1 MPTPAIY
8 DIGLDDDGDLPV
20 VCRHITGLDLVVQRV
35 TRRLRTFYGEYLAD
49 RRVGLPYLA
58 WAQQKPPRTDA
69 IGAVIRATIAA
80 TTGVVRV
87 SDWSGTFDVATR
99 ALTFTGTIHTSFGDV
114 SATILPFGTPGTG
127 NRNAVFSLLV
137 TPSHIVRR

>member
-8 DIGLDDDGDLPV
+8 DIGLDDDHDLPV
-20 VCRHITGLDLVVQRV
+20 VCRHITGIDLVIQRV
-35 TRRLRTFYGEYLAD
+35 RRRLLTHYGEYIGD
-49 RRVGLPYLA
+49 RRKGLPYLA

-69 IGAVIRATIAA
+69 IGAVLRAAITS
-80 TTGVVRV
+80 TPGVVRV

-114 SATILPFGTPGTG
+114 AATLLPFGTPGTG